1 MKTLRPPL
9 SITVSAS
16 AFESQNEMKATL
28 ATNTK
33 TKTGEPQKQGA
44 VLPADARKL
53 LNGVDD
59 FEGFGVEGQFAEVAL
74 WERWTKKAKTPGVRA
89 AVCYSQ
95 THLCRLLSEFHVS
108 MPVNVPTVPRTYHP
122 APQLENAVAP
132 AHCIQRQLA
141 QPRLP
146 CLRGPS
152 GKTLRYVAAPFAG
165 LLPNTA
171 RDIPHTPTAPARSK
185 PFNLPTAGHS
195 QAPAPVRAQR
205 ARRHG
210 FARQPGA
217 RPCPISANKPPA
229 VRSSHPCNSPHRQCQ
244 LLEGSRVVGPSNN
257 SPSVRMRNVRA
268 MFGPLRLSRAKYE
281 YTFRTA

>member
-171 RDIPHTPTAPARSK
+171 RDIPHTPTAPARSSIQPVDCCLRTSPRWRRK
-185 PFNLPTAGHS
+185 PERERGLVRFPPTRHRQSAHRLH
-195 QAPAPVRAQR
+195 AIHHTAR
-205 ARRHG
+205 ARSWR
-210 FARQPGA
+210 R
-217 RPCPISANKPPA
+217 
-229 VRSSHPCNSPHRQCQ
+229 
-244 LLEGSRVVGPSNN
+244 
-257 SPSVRMRNVRA
+257 SPSCRSIQQLGERAYSKCPCDVRPVKVK
-268 MFGPLRLSRAKYE
+268 PCE
-281 YTFRTA
+281 I